1 MNRQAGYGW
10 PGDTRPGDD
19 DQGSGVGDRQ
29 PGDQP
34 GGLVGGL
41 PGDDQPGDR
50 QGQPTHRILKPP
62 TSLAIGSL
70 DRQAGDEAEAG
81 DPGTWLSEALDGLR
95 FVNNSPGSLRDQ
107 IDYAIDGA
115 YSNRVDGWWRNANI
129 IFARLIAVPGLTVV
143 YLIGWAFFTRLS
155 RALTCTPVL
164 LFVLMLLNAM
174 PITAWLI
181 PDWADFTTWRFPWSS

>member
-19 DQGSGVGDRQ
+19 DQGSGA
-29 PGDQP
+29 GDQP
-34 GGLVGGL
+34 GGL
-41 PGDDQPGDR
+41 PGDVAGDGQAGDR

-70 DRQAGDEAEAG
+70 DRQAGDDEEPSDG
-81 DPGTWLSEALDGLR
+81 RSWLSEALDGLR

-107 IDYAIDGA
+107 IDYANDGA
-115 YSNRVDGWWRNANI
+115 YSNRGDGWWRNANI
-129 IFARLIAVPGLTVV
+129 GFARFVAVPGLTLC

-155 RALTCTPVL
+155 RALTCAPVA
-164 LFVLMLLNAM
+164 LFALMLLNTM
-174 PITAWLI
+174 PVTAWLI
-181 PDWADFTTWRFPWSS
+181 PDWADFTTWRLPWSS